1 VPSGEYALALHRI
14 YLTQTRLQR
23 SISSTIA
30 DLQRYRK
37 ERTERLKDEKDK
49 TPEKIK
55 MGLTWNTPEGKRYYS
70 VLPRV
75 LGLDGIW
82 REIPREVLGDFP
94 DPPPTPGVAPNQP
107 AASHSP
113 TDPR

>member
-1 VPSGEYALALHRI
+1 
-14 YLTQTRLQR
+14 
-23 SISSTIA
+23 
-30 DLQRYRK
+30 
-37 ERTERLKDEKDK
+37 
-49 TPEKIK
+49 

-94 DPPPTPGVAPNQP
+94 DPAPASDPTP
-107 AASHSP
+107 
-113 TDPR
+113 